1 MKSEVLKLLSNEISS
16 KWRDFGD
23 RLEISGD
30 VLDGIEQNQT
40 GSSAM
45 FGCVVQYW
53 LDKSDESD
61 CTWETI
67 ITILKDMS
75 HKKAASKV
83 TNFLGQKLATEGR
96 KIL

>member
-23 RLEISGD
+23 RLEISSD

-53 LDKSDESD
+53 LNKSDESD

-67 ITILKDMS
+67 ITILKDMLYN
-75 HKKAASKV
+75 KAASKV
-83 TNFLGQKLATEGR
+83 TDFLGQKLATEGR